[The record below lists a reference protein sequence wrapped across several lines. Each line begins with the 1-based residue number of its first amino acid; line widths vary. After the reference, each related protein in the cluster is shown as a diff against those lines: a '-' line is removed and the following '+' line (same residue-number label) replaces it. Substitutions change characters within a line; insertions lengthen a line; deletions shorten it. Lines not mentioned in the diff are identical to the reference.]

1 MDILAQVIVAGLG
14 VAFVLATIDD
24 LLGQV
29 IPTKWVKLIIT
40 LPLSSLLLSFLGT
53 YSFAQ
58 LVVLGTAAGFFSL
71 SALLLI
77 NRPVSIQTSP
87 RRRI

>member
-1 MDILAQVIVAGLG
+1 MDTLAHVIVAGLG
-14 VAFVLATIDD
+14 VAFILATIDD
-24 LLGQV
+24 LLGRYF
-29 IPTKWVKLIIT
+29 PTKWVKVVLT
-40 LPLSSLLLSFLGT
+40 LPLSLLLVSPLGAYT
-53 YSFAQ
+53 FGQ
-58 LVVLGTAAGFFSL
+58 LVVLGIAAGFFSL